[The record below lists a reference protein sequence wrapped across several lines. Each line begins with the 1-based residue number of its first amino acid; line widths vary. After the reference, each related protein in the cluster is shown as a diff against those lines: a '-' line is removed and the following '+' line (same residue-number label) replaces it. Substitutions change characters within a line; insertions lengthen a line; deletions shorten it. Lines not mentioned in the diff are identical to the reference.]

1 VSTQET
7 QIIFQSHR
15 RLLRI
20 FVAGMLGV
28 HLLFFVMQWERIAR
42 GYPDFTI
49 FYAAATIV
57 GEGSGQKMYDG
68 EAQYRVQKEFAGDID
83 SRRGPLPYNH
93 PPFEALIFLPLTL
106 LPYRYAFLVWDMLNT
121 VALFGVSL
129 ILRRHLSVLRAI
141 RPWEFVLGSMAF
153 FPVFATLLQ
162 GQDSILLLLL
172 FVLGFNALKI
182 DADFSAGCWFAL
194 GAFKFQ
200 LVLPLILLVVFWRR
214 KRVAMGF
221 VLVSCILA
229 LISIMLVGWEGM
241 LRYPAYV
248 LRIARASSLGGVPPQ
263 LMPNVRGLVEG
274 WSVTSGSFNF
284 GTVVGA
290 ALVLMVSSIVFFFA
304 AWPRA
309 GPQERELDLRFS
321 LAVIVTVLVSWHTN
335 AHDLSLLILPLTLV
349 ADYFI
354 ALPVKTRRRN
364 LALIVPVLPILVS
377 PLWIVLWLGN
387 GKVNLMALPLLWWVW
402 EVGRE
407 LSPVASRVTEL
418 RS

>member
-7 QIIFQSHR
+7 KIISQSHR

-57 GEGSGQKMYDG
+57 GEGSGQKMYNG
-68 EAQYRVQKEFAGDID
+68 EEQYRVQKEFAGDID

-93 PPFEALIFLPLTL
+93 PPFEALVFLPLTL

-121 VALFGVSL
+121 VALFGVSS
-129 ILRRHLSVLRAI
+129 ILRRHLSVVRAI
-141 RPWEFVLGSMAF
+141 PPWEFVLGSMAF

-182 DADFSAGCWFAL
+182 DADFRAGCWFAL

-200 LVLPLILLVVFWRR
+200 LVLPLILLLAFWRR

-274 WSVTSGSFNF
+274 WSSNS
-284 GTVVGA
+284 GTVLGP
-290 ALVLMVSSIVFFFA
+290 ALVIMGSLSLFFFA
-304 AWPRA
+304 SWRRA
-309 GPQERELDLRFS
+309 GLQERELDLRFS

-335 AHDLSLLILPLTLV
+335 AHDLSLLILPLPLV

-354 ALPVKTRRRN
+354 ALPVKTRRRR
-364 LALIVPVLPILVS
+364 LALIVPVLPILIS

-387 GKVNLMALPLLWWVW
+387 GKVNLMALPLLWWAW

-407 LSPVASRVTEL
+407 LSPVASQMTEV